1 MLIPR
6 VLSAVV
12 LLPIALAG
20 IWYGGWMFGGLLTLA
35 AVLMAWEWCRMVDR
49 RTAPVLYAF
58 GVPYIA
64 LPALSLVWLRSDP
77 ASGFETILWL
87 LCVVWATDIG
97 AYAFGRIIGGPRLA
111 PRFSPKKTWAG
122 LIGGMISA
130 AAVGAGMAAWLG
142 LSVMGFGLLSAG
154 LAVVSQAGDLFES
167 WVKRRFNVKDSSNI
181 IPGHGGVLDRVD
193 GVLPVAVVVA
203 VLAMGLGGGIVTW
216 RL

>member
-6 VLSAVV
+6 ILSALV
-12 LLPIALAG
+12 LMPVTLAA
-20 IWYGGWMFGGLLTLA
+20 IWYGGWAFWLLLIVAA
-35 AVLMAWEWCRMVDR
+35 AVMDWEWWRMVDFQ
-49 RTAPVLYAF
+49 TAPFLNLF
-58 GVPYIA
+58 GTPYIGV
-64 LPALSLVWLRSDP
+64 PALSLAWLRSDP

-87 LCVVWATDIG
+87 LCLVWATDIG
-97 AYAFGRIIGGPRLA
+97 AYFAGRLIGGPKLL
-111 PRFSPKKTWAG
+111 PRVSPKKTWAG
-122 LIGGMISA
+122 LIGGMVSA
-130 AAVGAGMAAWLG
+130 AGVGAGIAAWLG
-142 LSVMGFGLLSAG
+142 LSVVGFGLLSAG

-203 VLAMGLGGGIVTW
+203 VVAAVQGGGIVTW